1 MKVSEIMV
9 SDVVTLSSEET
20 VAKALNLMADR
31 SINQIPIVDENGK
44 YIGMIFAK
52 QIINSTAQPSSKL
65 KSYIVSTSTLSRD
78 HDIERAAQLVIGSGN
93 RAMPV
98 VENGE
103 LVGIVSETDLVSTA
117 DFGHAI
123 VDEVM
128 SGAIVIE
135 ENTSLADAISKM
147 RRYNISRLPV
157 INTKG
162 ILRGTLSILDIA
174 KIIATP
180 RERTSK
186 SAAISGGTAG
196 IKDVKVKDIAR
207 RVVSVERGT
216 KLNVIIDHFRQNGEV
231 VVVGDGRPMGIVTPK
246 DMLELILPKKSSEPI
261 IHMAHFE
268 DRQDRIEI
276 QEQLARFLEKI
287 QGKLGDVISIV
298 VYADKHKTR
307 KYSLRTRVITSK
319 GVIDAKAVGYDPLSA
334 SKELVARL
342 ERRIKSEHSQRVKD
356 RQHRNSPRKMYKI
369 IIIYIMARMRRFELL
384 IARGRIGLPA
394 LVISR
399 PTHYY
404 VHL

>member
-9 SDVVTLSSEET
+9 TDVVTLSPEDS
-20 VAKALNLMADR
+20 VAKALNLMANR
-31 SINQIPIVDENGK
+31 SFNQIPIVDENGK
-44 YIGMIFAK
+44 YLGMIFAK
-52 QIINSTAQPSSKL
+52 QIINSTAQSSSKL
-65 KSYIVSTSTLSRD
+65 KGYIVSTSTLSRD
-78 HDIERAAQLVIGSGN
+78 HDIEKAAQLVIGSGN

-98 VENGE
+98 VEKGE
-103 LVGIVSETDLVSTA
+103 LVGIVSETDLVSTS

-135 ENTSLADAISKM
+135 ENTSLADAVSKM

-162 ILRGTLSILDIA
+162 ILHGTLSILDIA

-196 IKDVKVKDIAR
+196 IKDVKVKDITR
-207 RVVSVERGT
+207 RAVSVERGT
-216 KLNVIIDHFRQNGEV
+216 KLNAMTDHLRQNEEAI
-231 VVVGDGRPMGIVTPK
+231 VVGDGRPMGIVTPK
-246 DMLELILPKKSSEPI
+246 DVLELILPKKSSEPI

-268 DRQDRIEI
+268 DGQDRMEI
-276 QEQLARFLEKI
+276 QEQLARFLKKI
-287 QGKLGDVISIV
+287 QGKLGDVRSIV

-307 KYSLRTRVITSK
+307 KYSLRTRLITSN

-342 ERRIKSEHSQRVKD
+342 ERRIKSEHSQRVKG
-356 RQHRNSPRKMYKI
+356 RQHRDSPRKMG
-369 IIIYIMARMRRFELL
+369 E
-384 IARGRIGLPA
+384 
-394 LVISR
+394 
-399 PTHYY
+399 
-404 VHL
+404 

>member
-9 SDVVTLSSEET
+9 TDVVTLSPEDS
-20 VAKALNLMADR
+20 VAKALNLMANR
-31 SINQIPIVDENGK
+31 SFNQIPIVDENGK
-44 YIGMIFAK
+44 YLGMIFAK
-52 QIINSTAQPSSKL
+52 QIINSTAQSSSKL
-65 KSYIVSTSTLSRD
+65 KGYIVSTSTLSRD
-78 HDIERAAQLVIGSGN
+78 HDIEKAAQLVIGSGN

-98 VENGE
+98 VEKGE
-103 LVGIVSETDLVSTA
+103 LVGIVSETDLVSTS

-135 ENTSLADAISKM
+135 ENTSLADAVSKM

-162 ILRGTLSILDIA
+162 ILHGTLSILDIA

-196 IKDVKVKDIAR
+196 IKDVKVKDITR
-207 RVVSVERGT
+207 RAVSVERGT
-216 KLNVIIDHFRQNGEV
+216 KLNAMTDHLRQNEEV

-246 DMLELILPKKSSEPI
+246 DVLELILTKKSSEPI

-268 DRQDRIEI
+268 DGQDRIEI
-276 QEQLARFLEKI
+276 QEQLARFLKKI
-287 QGKLGDVISIV
+287 QGKLGDVRSIV

-307 KYSLRTRVITSK
+307 KYSLRTRLITSN

-342 ERRIKSEHSQRVKD
+342 ERRIKSEHSQRVKG
-356 RQHRNSPRKMYKI
+356 RQHRDSPRKM
-369 IIIYIMARMRRFELL
+369 
-384 IARGRIGLPA
+384 G
-394 LVISR
+394 
-399 PTHYY
+399 
-404 VHL
+404 

>member
-9 SDVVTLSSEET
+9 ADVVTLTSEET

-31 SINQIPIVDENGK
+31 SVNQIPVVDESGK
-44 YIGMIFAK
+44 YLGMIFAK
-52 QIINSTAQPSSKL
+52 QIISSATQPSSKL
-65 KSYIVSTSTLSRD
+65 KGYIIKTSTLTRD
-78 HDIERAAQLVIGSGN
+78 DDIEKAAQLVIGSGN

-98 VENGE
+98 VENGR

-135 ENTSLADAISKM
+135 EDNSLADAISKM

-157 INTKG
+157 INAKG
-162 ILRGTLSILDIA
+162 ILRGTLSILDVS

-180 RERTSK
+180 RERSSK

-196 IKDVKVKDIAR
+196 IKDVKVKNIMRSA
-207 RVVSVERGT
+207 VSVERGT
-216 KLNVIIDHFRQNGEV
+216 KLNVLIDHFRRHEEAI
-231 VVVGDGRPMGIVTPK
+231 VVGDGRPMGIVTPK
-246 DMLELILPKKSSEPI
+246 DALERVLPKRSNEPI
-261 IHMAHFE
+261 IHMAHLE
-268 DRQDRIEI
+268 DGQDRIEI
-276 QEQLARFLEKI
+276 QEQLTRFLQKI
-287 QGKLGDVISIV
+287 QGKLGDVSSIV

-307 KYSLRTRVITSK
+307 KYSLRTRLITSN

-342 ERRIKSEHSQRVKD
+342 ERRIKSEHSQRVRD
-356 RQHRNSPRKMYKI
+356 RQHRESPRKI
-369 IIIYIMARMRRFELL
+369 
-384 IARGRIGLPA
+384 
-394 LVISR
+394 
-399 PTHYY
+399 
-404 VHL
+404 

>member
-9 SDVVTLSSEET
+9 TDVFTLGSEDT

-31 SINQIPIVDENGK
+31 SINQIPAVDENGK
-44 YIGMIFAK
+44 CLGMVFAK
-52 QIINSTAQPSSKL
+52 HLINSTAQPSSKL
-65 KSYIVSTSTLSRD
+65 KSYIINASTLSPD
-78 HDIERAAQLVIGSGN
+78 HDIEKAAQLVIGSGN

-98 VENGE
+98 VEEKGK

-135 ENTSLADAISKM
+135 ENTSLADAVSKM
-147 RRYNISRLPV
+147 RRHNISRLPV
-157 INTKG
+157 INKKG
-162 ILRGTLSILDIA
+162 ILRGTLNILDIS

-196 IKDVKVKDIAR
+196 IKDVKVKDIMR
-207 RVVSVERGT
+207 RAGDRTHFESVSGISVERGT
-216 KLNVIIDHFRQNGEV
+216 KLNVLIDHFKRNEEV
-231 VVVGDGRPMGIVTPK
+231 IVVGDGRPMGIVTPK
-246 DMLELILPKKSSEPI
+246 DGLELILPKKSSEPI
-261 IHMAHFE
+261 IHMAHVE
-268 DRQDRIEI
+268 DGQDRIEI
-276 QEQLARFLEKI
+276 QEQLARFLQKI
-287 QGKLGDVISIV
+287 QGKIGDVRSVV

-307 KYSLRTRVITSK
+307 KYSLRTRLITSR

-342 ERRIKSEHSQRVKD
+342 ERRIKSEHSQMVKSK
-356 RQHRNSPRKMYKI
+356 QHRESPRKM
-369 IIIYIMARMRRFELL
+369 
-384 IARGRIGLPA
+384 
-394 LVISR
+394 
-399 PTHYY
+399 
-404 VHL
+404 

>member
-9 SDVVTLSSEET
+9 TDIVVLTSEDT

-31 SINQIPIVDENGK
+31 SINQIPIVDGTGK
-44 YIGMIFAK
+44 YLGMIFAK
-52 QIINSTAQPSSKL
+52 QIINSAAPPSSKL
-65 KSYIVSTSTLSRD
+65 KGHIVKTSTLSRD
-78 HDIERAAQLVIGSGN
+78 DDIEKAAQLVIGSGN

-98 VENGE
+98 VENGGG

-135 ENTSLADAISKM
+135 EDNSLADAISKM

-186 SAAISGGTAG
+186 SAAISAGTAS
-196 IKDVKVKDIAR
+196 IKDVKVKNIIR
-207 RVVSVERGT
+207 RAVSVERGT
-216 KLNVIIDHFRQNGEV
+216 KLNVMTDHFRRNEEAI
-231 VVVGDGRPMGIVTPK
+231 VVGDGRPMGIVTPK
-246 DMLELILPKKSSEPI
+246 DALELILPKKTNEPI
-261 IHMAHFE
+261 IHMAHLE
-268 DRQDRIEI
+268 DGQDRIEI
-276 QEQLARFLEKI
+276 QEQLARFLQKI
-287 QGKLGDVISIV
+287 QGKLGDVRSIV
-298 VYADKHKTR
+298 VYADKHRTR
-307 KYSLRTRVITSK
+307 KYSLRTRLITSN

-356 RQHRNSPRKMYKI
+356 RQHRESPRKI
-369 IIIYIMARMRRFELL
+369 
-384 IARGRIGLPA
+384 
-394 LVISR
+394 
-399 PTHYY
+399 
-404 VHL
+404 